1 MTIQLWKGKRQE
13 LQINGMAKCRIANKS
28 RGPRPGEIA
37 GSLAGGTGSSTVKD
51 WDLDWRLDTSMKE
64 DQRWNNKRSPMMGS
78 HFLLT
83 ALRLPED
90 DESVARFALGAEIP
104 LGLWSDHENA
114 MLRPGGIV

>member
-1 MTIQLWKGKRQE
+1 
-13 LQINGMAKCRIANKS
+13 MANCRIANKS
-28 RGPRPGEIA
+28 SGSTPGEIA

-51 WDLDWRLDTSMKE
+51 WDLDWRKDTSTKE
-64 DQRWNNKRSPMMGS
+64 DQRWNHKRSPMMGS

-83 ALRLPED
+83 ALRLAED